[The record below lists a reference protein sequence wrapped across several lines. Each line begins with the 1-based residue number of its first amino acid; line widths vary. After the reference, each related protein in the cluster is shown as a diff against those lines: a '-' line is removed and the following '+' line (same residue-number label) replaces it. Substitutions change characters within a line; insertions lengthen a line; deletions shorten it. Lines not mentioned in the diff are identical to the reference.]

1 MHSLR
6 ERLLAQL
13 LTAEGFVSGAEISQK
28 LDISRGA
35 VWKHIQ
41 ALRREG
47 FVITGST
54 RRGYRILSVP
64 DLLLPS
70 VILPVLTSDFGR
82 PYYFYQTVSSTN
94 DVVRELA
101 YAGAPQGAVVAA
113 EEQTGGRGRRGR
125 SWYSPRGGLWFSL
138 LLRPQVSPAQ
148 SQTLPLFVSLMV
160 VKGIEKLLGITL
172 DLKWP
177 NDILLGGRKTGGV
190 LVELGAEAEQVH
202 YAVAG
207 IGINV
212 NVTSFPPELEKE
224 ATSLGIYAGR
234 RVDRAR
240 LLAGIL
246 SSIETGY
253 PCWCREGFAP
263 FREAYKGRLSF
274 LGRQITVRTAGG
286 EVLTGIAADVDT
298 DGRLLLSSPAGKQR
312 WLHGGEVKVR
322 EGILI

>member
-1 MHSLR
+1 MR
-6 ERLLAQL
+6 ERLLAWL

-64 DLLLPS
+64 DILLPG
-70 VILPVLTSDFGR
+70 VVFPVLTGKFGR
-82 PYYFYQTVSSTN
+82 PYYFHQTLSSTS
-94 DVVRELA
+94 DLVRQLA
-101 YAGAPQGAVVAA
+101 HAGAPQGTVVAA
-113 EEQTGGRGRRGR
+113 EEQTSGRGRRGR

-138 LLRPQVSPAQ
+138 LLRPHVSPAQ

-160 VKGIEKLLGITL
+160 AKGIERLLGITL

-212 NVTSFPPELEKE
+212 NVASFPPELQE
-224 ATSLGIYAGR
+224 ATSLRIYTGR

-240 LLAGIL
+240 LLAAIL
-246 SSIETGY
+246 HSIETGY
-253 PCWCREGFAP
+253 PRWCREGFAP
-263 FREAYKGRLSF
+263 FREAYKARLSF
-274 LGRQITVRTAGG
+274 LGKHITARTAGG
-286 EVLTGIAADVDT
+286 EVFNGIAADVDAG
-298 DGRLLLSSPAGKQR
+298 GRLLLSSAGGQR
-312 WLHGGEVKVR
+312 WLCGGDVKAR
-322 EGILI
+322 EGVRI